1 MNPETPSRADDP
13 VLSLPLSTSTGVDR
27 EKLAWLLLLV
37 GAVLTRFWDLGLRAM
52 SHDEAQHA
60 IYSFYLYDT
69 GNYQHDPLLHGPL
82 LFHLNALFYFLFGA
96 SDFSARLAPA
106 LSGLGVILLIACL
119 RRYIGRTG
127 ALAAALLVVL
137 SPTLLCYSRYIRNDV
152 YIALFVMVW
161 IYAAFRYLETRAPR
175 SLWLMVAAMA
185 LAFTTKENSFIFGAT
200 IGAFF
205 ALLGLFRLL
214 WSGQR
219 GSPQSSSNAPDRSAL
234 DLSLLMLTLVLPFMT
249 PWGYFV
255 TGRDLAGYA
264 QSENLWHNLMLLAVV
279 TLLSGLLAVV
289 YFGFKRGT
297 DSINLRLWVRLM
309 ALFWGVQILL
319 FTTFFTNTQKG
330 LVSGV
335 VGSLGYWLTQH
346 EVGRGSQPW
355 FYYLILSTLYEFLAL
370 FLCLAA
376 VWSLNRHLKT
386 STWEPVS
393 KEDLPVEA
401 EPEASGTGGNEI
413 RKLFLCFLV
422 FWVFCSWIGY
432 SVAGERMPWL
442 LMHVVLPMCVLGGW
456 WLGRLLN
463 LISWSSVTNSRT
475 SSLILVP
482 GLVGLLILAL
492 LKGGAFE
499 GRDLASLA
507 ATIRWLVTLGILLTL
522 VYLVSRVA
530 ARAGRTLTLHLL
542 TLGVVVLLGLLTLR
556 ASLMLN
562 FKNYDLATELL
573 VYAHGTPDIKRAL
586 EEIDLI
592 GSRTGGRSKLVVA
605 YDSQSSWPFTW
616 YMRDYPGS
624 KFYGDAPRLD
634 AMKSPVGI
642 VGPDN
647 VRKVLP
653 YLTDEYIRRVYRLVW
668 WPPHEPYL
676 VGLEGLFRAVTD
688 PISQRNLIQYF
699 FYRRMPGVDMA
710 IWPHRQEF
718 NLFVRRDLASDVWNL
733 GVLPARS
740 PASDP
745 SKVEQRELQIVRS
758 FSGNYEG
765 RALSKPRDLA
775 VGPQGERVIAD
786 SGNNRILILDKGG
799 NLKLTFGS
807 ACLLE
812 KGPESGCLDPDGPGS
827 GELGDGQFNEPWG
840 VAVNQKGEIYVADTW
855 NGRIQKFDSE
865 GRFLA
870 KWGRYGHSPNQLGDP
885 EVLFGPRG
893 LALDSEGNLLVADT
907 GNKRILR
914 FGGEGAFL
922 EQVGGGGITP
932 GLFDEPVSLVVE
944 PAEGAVYVTDAWN
957 RRIQR
962 FDARLQFQSEW
973 KVPGWKDRGILSKP
987 YIAVDLA
994 GQVYVTDP
1002 ENSRILVY
1010 GIDGT
1015 LRVRLSGGTGTGQ
1028 FLDNPNGL
1036 ALDPTAGN
1044 LLVADGGND
1053 RILEFAPVAGTDFPV
1068 SSEQ

>member
-1 MNPETPSRADDP
+1 M
-13 VLSLPLSTSTGVDR
+13 
-27 EKLAWLLLLV
+27 
-37 GAVLTRFWDLGLRAM
+37 TRFWDLGLRAM

-82 LFHLNALFYFLFGA
+82 LFHVNALFYFLFGA

-106 LSGLGVILLIACL
+106 LSGLGVIVLIACL

-161 IYAAFRYLETRAPR
+161 IYASFRYLETRAPR
-175 SLWLMVAAMA
+175 FLGLMVAAMA

-205 ALLGLFRLL
+205 AILGLGRLF
-214 WSGQR
+214 WSGLR
-219 GSPQSSSNAPDRSAL
+219 RSPTESPNLRDRTAL
-234 DLSLLMLTLVLPFMT
+234 ELSLLMLTLVLPFMT

-264 QSENLWHNLMLLAVV
+264 QSENLWHNLLLLGVV
-279 TLLSGLLAVV
+279 TLLSGLLALMF
-289 YFGFKRGT
+289 FGFKRGA
-297 DSINLRLWVRLM
+297 DGINLRLWVRLM
-309 ALFWGVQILL
+309 ALFWGVQIIL

-355 FYYLILSTLYEFLAL
+355 FYYLILSTVYEFLAS

-376 VWSLNRHLKT
+376 LWSLNRHLKT
-386 STWEPVS
+386 GTWEPVL

-401 EPEASGTGGNEI
+401 ESEASDAGASEI
-413 RKLFLCFLV
+413 RKLFLCFLA
-422 FWVFCSWIGY
+422 FWVLCSWIGY

-463 LISWSSVTNSRT
+463 LISWSSVANCRASG
-475 SSLILVP
+475 LILVP
-482 GLVGLLILAL
+482 GLVGLLTFAL
-492 LKGGAFE
+492 LKGGVFE
-499 GRDLASLA
+499 GRDLVSLA
-507 ATIRWLVTLGILLTL
+507 ATSRWLVALGVLLTL
-522 VYLVSRVA
+522 VYLVSRVVG
-530 ARAGRTLTLHLL
+530 RAGRTLTLHLL
-542 TLGVVVLLGLLTLR
+542 ALGVVVLLGLLTLR

-586 EEIDLI
+586 DEIDLI

-624 KFYGDAPRLD
+624 KFYGDTPRLD
-634 AMKSPVGI
+634 AMKSPVVI

-676 VGLEGLFRAVTD
+676 VGLEEFFKVVTD
-688 PISQRNLIQYF
+688 PDGLKNLSQYF
-699 FYRRMPGVDMA
+699 FYRRLPGVDMA
-710 IWPHRQEF
+710 IWPHWQEF

-733 GVLPARS
+733 GVRPSRS
-740 PASDP
+740 LASDP
-745 SKVEQRELQIVRS
+745 SKVEQRELQVVRS
-758 FSGNYEG
+758 FSGDYAG
-765 RALSKPRDLA
+765 RPMSKPRDLA
-775 VGPQGERVIAD
+775 VSPQGDRVIAD

-799 NLKLTFGS
+799 NLKLAFGS
-807 ACLLE
+807 TCVLE
-812 KGPESGCLDPDGPGS
+812 KGAESGCLDPDGSGS
-827 GELGDGQFNEPWG
+827 GELGDGQFNEPRG
-840 VAVNQKGEIYVADTW
+840 VAVNRQGEIYVADTW

-870 KWGRYGHSPNQLGDP
+870 KWGRFGNSPGQLGDP

-907 GNKRILR
+907 GNKRVLSFAGGGTFLR
-914 FGGEGAFL
+914 
-922 EQVGGGGITP
+922 QIGGGGITP
-932 GLFDEPVSLVVE
+932 GLFDEPVSLVVA

-957 RRIQR
+957 QRIQK
-962 FDARLQFQSEW
+962 FDDGLQFQSEW
-973 KVPGWKDRGILSKP
+973 KVPGWKDQGILSKP
-987 YIAVDLA
+987 YIVLDSA

-1010 GIDGT
+1010 AVDGS
-1015 LRVRLSGGTGTGQ
+1015 LRARLSGGTGTGQ

-1036 ALDPTAGN
+1036 TLDSTTGN

-1053 RILEFAPVAGTDFPV
+1053 RILEFAPVASAGAGRDSPV

>member
-1 MNPETPSRADDP
+1 MTLETQSPTDNSALSR
-13 VLSLPLSTSTGVDR
+13 VLAASTGVDR
-27 EKLAWLLLLV
+27 EKLAWGLLLI

-82 LFHLNALFYFLFGA
+82 LFHLNALFYSLFGA

-106 LSGLGVILLIACL
+106 LSGLGVILLIACF

-161 IYAAFRYLETRAPR
+161 IYAAFRYLETRGPR
-175 SLWLMVAAMA
+175 WLWLMVAAMA

-205 ALLGLFRLL
+205 GLLALGRLL
-214 WSGQR
+214 
-219 GSPQSSSNAPDRSAL
+219 SPGLRSERRASQNSLDRAAL
-234 DLSLLMLTLVLPFMT
+234 QLSLLMLTLVLPFMT
-249 PWGYFV
+249 PWGYFI

-264 QSENLWHNLMLLAVV
+264 QSENLWHNLLLLGLA
-279 TLLSGLLAVV
+279 TLLSGLLATTF
-289 YFGFKRGT
+289 FGLKRGAEGI
-297 DSINLRLWVRLM
+297 SLRLWVKLM

-355 FYYLILSTLYEFLAL
+355 FYYLILSAVYEFLAL
-370 FLCLAA
+370 FLCIAA
-376 VWSLNRHLKT
+376 CWSLNRHLKT
-386 STWEPVS
+386 NVWEPVS

-401 EPEASGTGGNEI
+401 EPGAADVDASEI
-413 RKLFLCFLV
+413 RKLFLCFLA
-422 FWVFCSWIGY
+422 FWVLCSWIGY

-463 LISWSSVTNSRT
+463 LISWRSVTNNRGF
-475 SSLILVP
+475 SLILVP
-482 GLVGLLILAL
+482 GLTGLLTLAL
-492 LKGGAFE
+492 LRGGLFE
-499 GRDLASLA
+499 GRDLLSLA
-507 ATIRWLVTLGILLTL
+507 ATSRWLVTLGVLLL
-522 VYLVSRVA
+522 LIYLASRVA
-530 ARAGRTLTLHLL
+530 HRVGRTLTFHLL
-542 TLGVVVLLGLLTLR
+542 ALGVVSLLGLLTFR

-562 FKNYDLATELL
+562 FKNYDLASELL
-573 VYAHGTPDIKRAL
+573 VYAHGTPDIKQAL
-586 EEIDLI
+586 DEIDLI
-592 GSRTGGRSKLVVA
+592 GSRTGGISKLAVA

-634 AMKSPVGI
+634 AMKAPVVI

-647 VRKVLP
+647 LPKVLP
-653 YLTDEYIRRVYRLVW
+653 YLTDEYIRRVYRLIW

-676 VGLEGLFRAVTD
+676 VDLKGFFKTVTD
-688 PISQRNLIQYF
+688 PVSLRNLSQYF
-699 FYRRMPGVDMA
+699 FYRRLPGVDMA
-710 IWPHRQEF
+710 LWSHRQEF
-718 NLFVRRDLASDVWNL
+718 NLFVRRDIASDVWNL
-733 GVLPARS
+733 GVDPSRL
-740 PASDP
+740 PASDLGTA
-745 SKVEQRELQIVRS
+745 EQMELQIVRS
-758 FSGNYEG
+758 FSGDYAG
-765 RALSKPRDLA
+765 LPLSKPRDLA
-775 VGPQGERVIAD
+775 VSPQGDLVIAD

-799 NLKLTFGS
+799 NLKLAFGS
-807 ACLLE
+807 TCILE
-812 KGPESGCLDPDGPGS
+812 KGPESGCLDPDGSQP

-840 VAVNQKGEIYVADTW
+840 VGVNQQGEIYVADTW

-865 GRFLA
+865 GQFQA
-870 KWGRYGHSPNQLGDP
+870 KWGRFGHSPAELRDP
-885 EVLFGPRG
+885 KLLFGPRG
-893 LALDSEGNLLVADT
+893 LTLDLEGNLLVADT

-914 FGGEGAFL
+914 FAAGGAFL
-922 EQVGGGGITP
+922 SQVGGGGITP

-944 PAEGAVYVTDAWN
+944 PGGGAVYVSDAWN
-957 RRIQR
+957 RRIQK
-962 FDARLQFQSEW
+962 FDAGLQFQSEW
-973 KVPGWKDRGILSKP
+973 KVPGWKDQGILSKP
-987 YIAVDLA
+987 YIALDSA

-1010 GIDGT
+1010 AVDGS
-1015 LRVRLSGGTGTGQ
+1015 LRARLSGGTGTGQ
-1028 FLDNPNGL
+1028 FLNNPNGL
-1036 ALDPTAGN
+1036 ALDPTKGN

-1053 RILEFAPVAGTDFPV
+1053 RILEFTPVKN
-1068 SSEQ
+1068 